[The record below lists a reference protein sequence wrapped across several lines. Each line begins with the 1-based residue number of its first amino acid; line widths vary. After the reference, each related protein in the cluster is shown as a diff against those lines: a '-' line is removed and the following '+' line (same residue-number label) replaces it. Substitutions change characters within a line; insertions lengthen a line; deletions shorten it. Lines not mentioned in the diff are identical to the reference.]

1 MCPVASASMQRV
13 PSHIAALGVVIAA
26 VAVIGW
32 WGAVTL
38 GPAAGADATEHIRYA
53 EYFDRTGRLPPQSA
67 NYEYASPPA
76 YQVAAVYLQRGARAL
91 AVGGGAVL
99 PFVPAPIRRI
109 AWLVLLVISGTVL
122 ASRSASPRSRAV
134 AVSALVALLIVAAL
148 AAFARARS
156 VPWSSGQL
164 ISLCSACGLVAVT
177 WALAREV
184 LPGRR
189 YLPLLAAGAAAALPV
204 VLRAGVIFHPELPFT
219 FLVAAALLVFVRGA
233 GAGWS
238 VRHGVGV
245 GVLVGIAAL
254 TRQTA
259 VSVALTLTLAALLI
273 GRRSALRFLAA
284 AALTLLLVAGP
295 WWIYQTSRFG
305 NPIQANLDR
314 PGYML
319 PHGQPFS
326 FFVSF
331 PVHDLI
337 AHPYRDAFANELLPK
352 FHADLWSDWYGVD
365 RNYWAAPSRA
375 ARVLASS
382 QSLLGLVA
390 DGIVLA
396 GLLLLGLPAL
406 LRAARGRS
414 RPSGDVPLATLA
426 LLSIVAWVAFVATLL
441 RYPQAGGDPI
451 KASYLLFLA
460 PAAAIFGVAYGDRL
474 WRRSSWWRV
483 ALIAWL
489 LLYAIS
495 YAGVLATTY

>member
-1 MCPVASASMQRV
+1 MQRV
-13 PSHIAALGVVIAA
+13 PRHIVALGLVLAT
-26 VAVIGW
+26 VAVIAW
-32 WGAVTL
+32 WGAVAL
-38 GPAAGADATEHIRYA
+38 GPAAGADAAEHIRYA
-53 EYFDRTGRLPPQSA
+53 EYFDKTGHLPPQSA

-76 YQVAAVYLQRGARAL
+76 YQVVAVYLQRGARRL
-91 AVGGGAVL
+91 AVGGGTVL
-99 PFVPAPIRRI
+99 PFVPAPVRRVG
-109 AWLVLLVISGTVL
+109 WLALLVIAGAVL
-122 ASRSASPRSRAV
+122 TARSASRRSRAV
-134 AVSALVALLIVAAL
+134 AAAAVVALLLVAVVAAL
-148 AAFARARS
+148 ARARS

-164 ISLCSACGLVAVT
+164 ISLASACGLVGVT

-204 VLRAGVIFHPELPFT
+204 VLREGVIFHPELPFA

-233 GAGWS
+233 GAGWGI
-238 VRHGVGV
+238 RYGIGV

-259 VSVALTLTLAALLI
+259 VSVALTLALAALLI

-284 AALTLLLVAGP
+284 AGLALLLVAGP
-295 WWIYQTSRFG
+295 WWAYQTSRFG
-305 NPIQANLDR
+305 NPVQANLNR

-319 PHGQPFS
+319 PHGQPLS

-331 PVHDLI
+331 PARDLVE
-337 AHPYRDAFANELLPK
+337 HPYRNAFANELLPK

-365 RNYWAAPSRA
+365 RNYWAAPSRS

-390 DGIVLA
+390 DCIVLA

-406 LRAARGRS
+406 LRVARGRS
-414 RPSGDVPLATLA
+414 RSGSDATLATLA
-426 LLSIVAWVAFVATLL
+426 LLSIVAWAAFVATLVH
-441 RYPQAGGDPI
+441 YPQAGGDPI

-483 ALIAWL
+483 ALIAWS